1 MDQFLL
7 DFDQQAE
14 FSSENFFVTES
25 NALIY
30 SAVLDTT
37 NWDAPIMIL
46 QGAKGSGK
54 THLCH
59 IWSEE
64 QQALFLERGFSLRPE
79 LLEEYDAFIVDD
91 IAECSQEK
99 LFHLYN
105 HVVNEKKKLLM
116 TTEQPIGLMKFEL
129 ADLSSRLKSVPQLS
143 FDLPDDALIH
153 MLLVK
158 QLSDRQLRI
167 SKPVLNYIIP
177 RLPRSYLAIHELV
190 NQLDQ
195 TSLMQ
200 GRNITIPFARD
211 VLESLG

>member
-1 MDQFLL
+1 M
-7 DFDQQAE
+7 
-14 FSSENFFVTES
+14 
-25 NALIY
+25 
-30 SAVLDTT
+30 LDTT
-37 NWDAPIMIL
+37 NWNTPIVIL

-59 IWSEE
+59 IWAEAR
-64 QQALFLERGFSLRPE
+64 QALFLEGGFSLSPE
-79 LLEEYDAFIVDD
+79 LLGKYDAFVVDD
-91 IAECSQEK
+91 IIKFSQEK

-105 HVVNEKKKLLM
+105 HVVNEKKILLM
-116 TTEQPIGLMKFEL
+116 TTEKPIGLMKFEL

-143 FDLPDDALIH
+143 LDLPDDALIH

-177 RLPRSYLAIHELV
+177 RIPRSYLAIHELV

-211 VLESLG
+211 VLESLS